1 MEDWQKKKKAVRD
14 GGYLIDFDLPV
25 AVNYFVT
32 FREALAAAGW
42 RVQRQP
48 GSANVVKAWRGQ
60 QTALF
65 YFQGAGLTAW
75 WAFQWHVVEKNR
87 EEGVPFY
94 LVVGMQKNSVAEY
107 WFHRLGETEIWENR
121 KHLTRATLEHNGFER
136 QQAAGGIL

>member
-1 MEDWQKKKKAVRD
+1 MVATSSTLTCPWRSIILIPSGKRRPQRA
-14 GGYLIDFDLPV
+14 GGCSGSP
-25 AVNYFVT
+25 
-32 FREALAAAGW
+32 AAPTRG
-42 RVQRQP
+42 
-48 GSANVVKAWRGQ
+48 GQ